1 MSDIL
6 YKIAS
11 YAAFLPM
18 LIAMFH
24 YKYLD
29 KSLWW
34 YLAGLLSYNIC
45 SVISMKLGEHHINNH
60 FMIYVSGC
68 SIMIFRTFFFYT
80 FISSKTYQKSSVI
93 SLFIY
98 LLWVCV
104 DIYLHGIYMN
114 QYLAI
119 VADVW
124 IIFFLLISLNQILKD
139 ESIDSLRNF
148 PMFWIIV
155 GTLIFVIF
163 DFFLAVSNGWLYAV
177 NREFFFM
184 LWDYI
189 TPFFIFIRII
199 FVSIGY
205 WKTKKYTENLVKT

>member
-11 YAAFLPM
+11 YAAFLPI
-18 LIAMFH
+18 LIALFH
-24 YKYLD
+24 YKYLN

-34 YLAGLLSYNIC
+34 YLAGLMSYSLCSIVSIKLS
-45 SVISMKLGEHHINNH
+45 EQHINNH

-68 SIMIFRTFFFYT
+68 SIMVFRTFFFYT
-80 FISSKTYQKSSVI
+80 FIGKNIYQKAAIFSSI
-93 SLFIY
+93 AY
-98 LLWVCV
+98 LLWVCI

-124 IIFFLLISLNQILKD
+124 IIFFLLISLNQILQD
-139 ESIDSLRNF
+139 EYIESLRSL
-148 PMFWIIV
+148 PIFWVIV
-155 GTLIFVIF
+155 GTLIFVVF

-177 NREFFFM
+177 NRAFFFM
-184 LWDYI
+184 IWDYI
-189 TPFFIFIRII
+189 TPFFIFIRIV

-205 WKTKKYTENLVKT
+205 WKTKFYAENLINR